1 MTAEE
6 LLEQIKKLGVLV
18 TLDCED
24 LVLRPKSRLTPDL
37 VDQLRAHK
45 AELLDLVELQG
56 WPEASRKAVHE
67 FRVPE
72 ARLFPFIGQLVRTPE
87 GQSRLVA
94 VLADR
99 AAVATIAGLSV
110 FLPSEVRPPGME
122 RLPEEPFEAVH

>member
-6 LLEQIKKLGVLV
+6 LLEQVKKLGVLV

-45 AELLDLVELQG
+45 AELRGLVELQG
-56 WPEASRKAVHE
+56 WPEASRKAVQE

-72 ARLFPFIGQLVRTPE
+72 ARLFPFIGELVGTPE
-87 GQSRLVA
+87 GESRLVA
-94 VLADR
+94 VLANR
-99 AAVATIAGLSV
+99 AEVAGLTGLSV
-110 FLPSEVRPPGME
+110 FLPSEVRPPEME
-122 RLPEEPFEAVH
+122 RLHEEPFEAVH